1 MRLFLD
7 SSVLL
12 AACGSARGASRLLFT
27 SAVSHGWELLVSPY
41 ALGEVAANLA
51 TVGAAAVAAW
61 PRLRTQVVQVPDVL
75 TVDRPVVF
83 SPAKDRPIL
92 LSALAW
98 ADVLLTLDRA
108 DFMDL
113 LGQQFYELRLRTP
126 GAFLAEERAAGR
138 ARLVIPPS

>member
-12 AACGSARGASRLLFT
+12 AACGSQRGASRLVFT
-27 SAVSHGWELLVSPY
+27 SAAAHGWELLVSPY
-41 ALGEVAANLA
+41 ARGEVAANLA
-51 TVGAAAVAAW
+51 AVGAAAVAAW
-61 PRLRTQVVQVPDVL
+61 PRLQARLVQVPDVL
-75 TVDRPVVF
+75 TADRPVVF
-83 SPAKDRPIL
+83 SPTKDRPIL

-108 DFMDL
+108 DFLTL

-138 ARLVIPPS
+138 ARLVFPPA

>member
-1 MRLFLD
+1 LRLFLD

-12 AACGSARGASRLLFT
+12 AACGSQRGASRLLFT
-27 SAVSHGWELLVSPY
+27 SAAAHGWDLLVSPY

-51 TVGAAAVAAW
+51 SVGAAAIAAW
-61 PRLRTQVVQVPDVL
+61 PLLQSQVIQVPDVL

-83 SPAKDRPIL
+83 APAKDRPIL

-108 DFMDL
+108 DFLGL

-126 GAFLAEERAAGR
+126 GTFLAEERAAGR
-138 ARLVIPPS
+138 ASLVFPPA

>member
-12 AACGSARGASRLLFT
+12 AACGSERGASRLLFT
-27 SAVSHGWELLVSPY
+27 SAASNGWGLLVSPY

-51 TVGAAAVAAW
+51 TVGAAAVSIW
-61 PRLRTQVVQVPDVL
+61 PRLQAQLTRVPDVL

-83 SPAKDRPIL
+83 SRGKDRPIL

-113 LGQQFYELRLRTP
+113 LGQQFYDLRLRTP
-126 GAFLAEERAAGR
+126 GMFLAEERAAGR
-138 ARLVIPPS
+138 ASLAFQPG

>member
-12 AACGSARGASRLLFT
+12 AACGSERGASRLVFT

-41 ALGEVAANLA
+41 AMGEVAANLA
-51 TVGAAAVAAW
+51 AVGASAMAAW
-61 PRLRTQVVQVPDVL
+61 PRLQKPLVQVPDVL

-108 DFMDL
+108 DFMGL

-126 GAFLAEERAAGR
+126 GTFLAEERAAGR
-138 ARLVIPPS
+138 ANLVFPPS